1 MITDFRAWLNN
12 MHDTTHHR
20 TIYSGIWEFI
30 QHKSRNKT
38 YILDEQL
45 QALELCI
52 SHGIKVQVEG
62 LKGQCISQMC
72 WCTGSQSWR
81 RGDQWIDRVW
91 VRLRPGR
98 WYGVL
103 NGRLPWQLQWLFPMK
118 SQNEDGAFIDYWLT
132 RALTTIPEN
141 LGNLDPVSKF
151 EKLRNTPAAYALQVF
166 NVGNLIGCMHVIP
179 EIATSWETGNKRN
192 ERCIGNSDIN
202 LATWNDVYI

>member
-1 MITDFRAWLNN
+1 
-12 MHDTTHHR
+12 
-20 TIYSGIWEFI
+20 
-30 QHKSRNKT
+30 
-38 YILDEQL
+38 
-45 QALELCI
+45 
-52 SHGIKVQVEG
+52 
-62 LKGQCISQMC
+62 
-72 WCTGSQSWR
+72 
-81 RGDQWIDRVW
+81 
-91 VRLRPGR
+91 
-98 WYGVL
+98 
-103 NGRLPWQLQWLFPMK
+103 MK

-151 EKLRNTPAAYALQVF
+151 EKLRNTPAAYALLVF